1 MHVHPRDSSRS
12 DAAVQH
18 EVIARVGD
26 IIDGKFVLRAIGI
39 ESVQVVF
46 IESGDISQVAIGN

>member
-1 MHVHPRDSSRS
+1 
-12 DAAVQH
+12 VQH